1 MYPYILVSLAL
12 ALLFAVSCHGAIRK
26 RPSAFYILSILL
38 AVGEVLYFSLGLR
51 ATAPQWVN
59 TYIVNIFTRGAL
71 PTALFV
77 VVMYVGTLD
86 HRSPMVRKLLSI
98 RGPLSIIACI
108 LTLGHNLI
116 YGIRHFVTLFLA
128 PETMKPTTLVAAILS
143 LIMIILM
150 IPLMAT
156 SFSRVRN
163 RMSAASWKRL
173 QRLAY
178 LFFGLIYAH
187 VMVLL
192 IPKYSYKYLDII
204 LYTAIFG
211 GYLVLRV
218 SKALKVYQKK
228 KASYLRCA

>member
-1 MYPYILVSLAL
+1 MYPYILVSIAL

-26 RPSAFYILSILL
+26 RPGAFYALAILL
-38 AVGEVLYFSLGLR
+38 VVGEVLYYSLGLR

-59 TYIVNIFTRGAL
+59 TYVVNLFTRGTL
-71 PTALFV
+71 PTALFM
-77 VVMYVGTLD
+77 VVMYVGALD
-86 HRSPMVRKLLSI
+86 HRRPLVRKLLAI
-98 RGPLSIIACI
+98 RGPLSIMACI
-108 LTLGHNLI
+108 LTLGHNLM
-116 YGIRHFVTLFLA
+116 YGIRHFVMLFVA
-128 PETMKPTTLVAAILS
+128 PETMRPTTLVAAILS
-143 LIMIILM
+143 LLMIVLM
-150 IPLMAT
+150 IPLMVT
-156 SFSRVRN
+156 SFSRVRR

-187 VMVLL
+187 VMVLFV
-192 IPKYSYKYLDII
+192 PQFSHKYLDII

-218 SKALKVYQKK
+218 TKALKVHEQK